1 MSLWDESLVVRSMAT
16 LKIPCVLMRGGTSRG
31 AFFLARDLPQD
42 PVRRDAVLVAAM
54 GAGHALQVDGI
65 GGGNALTSKVAI
77 ISPSSVPGADVDYL
91 FAQVRVLER
100 SVDTSPNCG
109 NMLAAVGPFAIEQGL
124 VPAQDGTTRVRVHN
138 VNTRKIIEARVPT
151 PGRVVSYEGQT
162 AIDGV
167 PGTAAAIHL
176 AFVDAAGS
184 RTGALL
190 PTGAARETIDGVDVT
205 CVDAAMPL
213 VVIAAASL
221 GKTAAEPPE
230 QLDGD
235 PVFMARLEAIRREA
249 GRRMGLGDVSGRVIP
264 KPVIVGESRD
274 GGAFAARYFMP
285 ASCHKALAVTGGVAL
300 ASAAITPGTVLDDLI
315 ARPATPCNLAIEHPS
330 GRLLLNVSRIAGST
344 APVVSVVRTARRIFE
359 GILHVADPDN
369 AVGAAVAAA

>member
-1 MSLWDESLVVRSMAT
+1 MAT

-42 PVRRDAVLVAAM
+42 PARRDAVLVAAM
-54 GAGHALQVDGI
+54 GAGHALQVDGL

-77 ISPSSVPGADVDYL
+77 VSPPSVEGADVDYL

-124 VPAQDGTTRVRVHN
+124 VAAQEGTTRVRVHN

-151 PGRVVSYEGQT
+151 PGRIVAYEGRT

-184 RTGALL
+184 RTGSLL
-190 PTGAARETIDGVDVT
+190 PTDATREIIDGVEVS
-205 CVDAAMPL
+205 CVDAAMPI
-213 VVIAAASL
+213 VVMAARSL
-221 GKTAAEPPE
+221 GKTGDETPE
-230 QLDGD
+230 QLDHD
-235 PVFMARLEAIRREA
+235 RTFMARLEAIRREA
-249 GRRMGLGDVSGRVIP
+249 GRRMGLGDVSDRVIP
-264 KPVIVGESRD
+264 KPVIVGPARD
-274 GGAFAARYFMP
+274 GGAFSARYFMP
-285 ASCHKALAVTGGVAL
+285 ASCHKALAVTGAVAL
-300 ASAAITPGTVLDDLI
+300 ASAAITPDTILQDVI
-315 ARPATPCNLAIEHPS
+315 ARPAVPCTLAIEHPS
-330 GRLLLNVSRIAGST
+330 GRLLLSVSQDAGST

-359 GILHVADPDN
+359 GILHVVDPDS
-369 AVGAAVAAA
+369 AVAAAEAA